1 MCWQCLTSYVLMT
14 TYALKWEARSSWKTP
29 AKIISWQ
36 NAVIPWLSTEPA
48 QTYGLHVLGWSWNIL
63 LGIPPSVGHYRMSPE
78 ELRRTERVWGP
89 VFHFPKTSQILKR
102 EEKDY
107 LHSFGIKRCWSL
119 HQWEGLGISVHISHH
134 VERQSFYINYY
145 VDYQEDSVWQSTK
158 SLGEGGQQMEGV
170 TVRNHMDWTRERC
183 CALWCWNRKHR
194 AYSLRCYIK
203 LQTRALSRAACSSTP
218 PQRCRPTAVLQQQ
231 LQKLK

>member
-78 ELRRTERVWGP
+78 ELRRTERVWGS

-170 TVRNHMDWTRERC
+170 TVWNHMDWTRERC
-183 CALWCWNRKHR
+183 WALWCWKRKHR
-194 AYSLRCYIK
+194 ACSLRCYIK

>member
-1 MCWQCLTSYVLMT
+1 MAQHRACPNIWPSCFRMIL
-14 TYALKWEARSSWKTP
+14 EHFARHPTICRTLQDVS
-29 AKIISWQ
+29 
-36 NAVIPWLSTEPA
+36 
-48 QTYGLHVLGWSWNIL
+48 
-63 LGIPPSVGHYRMSPE
+63 
-78 ELRRTERVWGP
+78 RRTKKNREGSRACLS
-89 VFHFPKTSQILKR
+89 FPKNFTDIKR

-183 CALWCWNRKHR
+183 WALWCWKRKHR
-194 AYSLRCYIK
+194 ACSLRCYIK
-203 LQTRALSRAACSSTP
+203 LQTRALSRAACSSTS

>member
-78 ELRRTERVWGP
+78 ELRRTERVQGP

-170 TVRNHMDWTRERC
+170 TVWNHMDWTRERC
-183 CALWCWNRKHR
+183 WALWCWKRKHR
-194 AYSLRCYIK
+194 ACSLRCYIK
-203 LQTRALSRAACSSTP
+203 LQTRALSRAACSSTS

>member
-1 MCWQCLTSYVLMT
+1 MAQHRACPNIWPSCFRMIL
-14 TYALKWEARSSWKTP
+14 EHFARHPTICRTLQDVS
-29 AKIISWQ
+29 
-36 NAVIPWLSTEPA
+36 
-48 QTYGLHVLGWSWNIL
+48 
-63 LGIPPSVGHYRMSPE
+63 
-78 ELRRTERVWGP
+78 RRTKKNREGSGACLS
-89 VFHFPKTSQILKR
+89 FPKNFTDIKR

-170 TVRNHMDWTRERC
+170 TVWNHMDWTRERC
-183 CALWCWNRKHR
+183 WALWCWKRKHR
-194 AYSLRCYIK
+194 ACSLRCYIK
-203 LQTRALSRAACSSTP
+203 LQTRALSRAACSSTS

>member
-170 TVRNHMDWTRERC
+170 TVWNHMDWTRERC
-183 CALWCWNRKHR
+183 WALWCWKRKHR
-194 AYSLRCYIK
+194 ACSLRCYIK
-203 LQTRALSRAACSSTP
+203 LQTRALSRAACSSTS

>member
-1 MCWQCLTSYVLMT
+1 MAQHRACPNIWPSCFRMIL
-14 TYALKWEARSSWKTP
+14 EHFARHPTICRTLQDVS
-29 AKIISWQ
+29 
-36 NAVIPWLSTEPA
+36 
-48 QTYGLHVLGWSWNIL
+48 
-63 LGIPPSVGHYRMSPE
+63 
-78 ELRRTERVWGP
+78 RRTKKNREGSGACLS
-89 VFHFPKTSQILKR
+89 FPKNFTDIKR

-170 TVRNHMDWTRERC
+170 TVWNHMDWTRERC
-183 CALWCWNRKHR
+183 WALWCWKRKHR
-194 AYSLRCYIK
+194 ACSLRCYIK

>member
-78 ELRRTERVWGP
+78 ELRRTERVWGS

-170 TVRNHMDWTRERC
+170 TVWNHMDWTRERC
-183 CALWCWNRKHR
+183 WALWCWKRKHR
-194 AYSLRCYIK
+194 ACSLRCYIK
-203 LQTRALSRAACSSTP
+203 LQTRALSRAACSSTS
-218 PQRCRPTAVLQQQ
+218 PQKCRPTPVLQQQ

>member
-1 MCWQCLTSYVLMT
+1 MAQHRACPNIWPSCFRMIL
-14 TYALKWEARSSWKTP
+14 EHFARHPTICRTLQDVS
-29 AKIISWQ
+29 
-36 NAVIPWLSTEPA
+36 
-48 QTYGLHVLGWSWNIL
+48 
-63 LGIPPSVGHYRMSPE
+63 
-78 ELRRTERVWGP
+78 RRTKKNREGSGACLS
-89 VFHFPKTSQILKR
+89 FPKNFTDIKR

-107 LHSFGIKRCWSL
+107 LHSFRIKRCWSL

-170 TVRNHMDWTRERC
+170 TVWNHMDWTRERC
-183 CALWCWNRKHR
+183 WALWCWNRKHR
-194 AYSLRCYIK
+194 ACSLRCYIK
-203 LQTRALSRAACSSTP
+203 LQTRALSRAACSSTS

>member
-1 MCWQCLTSYVLMT
+1 MT

-170 TVRNHMDWTRERC
+170 TVWNHMDWTRERC
-183 CALWCWNRKHR
+183 WALWCWKRKHR
-194 AYSLRCYIK
+194 ACSLRCYIK
-203 LQTRALSRAACSSTP
+203 LQTRALSRAACSSTS

>member
-78 ELRRTERVWGP
+78 ELRRTERVQGP

-170 TVRNHMDWTRERC
+170 TVWNHMDWTRERC
-183 CALWCWNRKHR
+183 WALWCWKRKHR
-194 AYSLRCYIK
+194 ACSLRCYIK

>member
-1 MCWQCLTSYVLMT
+1 MAQHRACPNIWPSCFRMIL
-14 TYALKWEARSSWKTP
+14 EHFARHPTICRTLQDVS
-29 AKIISWQ
+29 
-36 NAVIPWLSTEPA
+36 
-48 QTYGLHVLGWSWNIL
+48 
-63 LGIPPSVGHYRMSPE
+63 
-78 ELRRTERVWGP
+78 RRTKKNREGSGACLS
-89 VFHFPKTSQILKR
+89 FPKNFTDIKR

-183 CALWCWNRKHR
+183 WALWCWKRKHR
-194 AYSLRCYIK
+194 ACSLRCYIK
-203 LQTRALSRAACSSTP
+203 LQTRALSRAACSSTS